1 MRYGQ
6 SAIKKKTPETQETK
20 MKIFA
25 TLFLG
30 LSLVACSSC
39 GPAELQTTE
48 TAEVEEDPYPFATW
62 ESCSQAVGDHPCNFT
77 LLDQNDEEV
86 SLYDFYGNV
95 IVLDFSAMWCGPC
108 QQAGY
113 DVQETVEKFK
123 DDDVRYV
130 TVLIENLA
138 GTDPTLADVQS
149 WASNL
154 GITSEPILQ
163 GSRDLLS
170 SNSATGWPL
179 QSWPSFALITN
190 DMAIHIW
197 QAGYNQQMLELMIED
212 TIAQTQ

>member
-1 MRYGQ
+1 
-6 SAIKKKTPETQETK
+6 

-25 TLFLG
+25 ILFLG

-48 TAEVEEDPYPFATW
+48 TAEIEEDPYPFATW
-62 ESCSQAVGDHPCNFT
+62 ESCSQSEGDHPCNFT
-77 LLDQNDEEV
+77 LLDQSDEEV
-86 SLYDFYGNV
+86 SLYDFYGSV
-95 IVLDFSAMWCGPC
+95 IVLDFSAMWCSPC
-108 QQAGY
+108 QQAGA

-130 TVLIENLA
+130 TVLIENFS
-138 GTDPTLADVQS
+138 GNDPTLVDVQS

-170 SNSATGWPL
+170 GSPSTGWPL
-179 QSWPSFALITN
+179 QSWPSFAFITS
-190 DMAIHIW
+190 DMEIHIW
-197 QAGYNQQMLELMIED
+197 HAGYNQQMLELMIED
-212 TIAQTQ
+212 TIAQAQ

>member
-1 MRYGQ
+1 MPYGQ
-6 SAIKKKTPETQETK
+6 SAIQKKTQETRETK

-39 GPAELQTTE
+39 GPTELQTAE
-48 TAEVEEDPYPFATW
+48 TAEVEEEPYPFVTW
-62 ESCSQAVGDHPCNFT
+62 DTCSQSEGDHPCNFT
-77 LLDQNDEEV
+77 LLDQNNLPV

-113 DVQETVEKFK
+113 DVQETVGKFEEH
-123 DDDVRYV
+123 DVRYV
-130 TVLIENLA
+130 TVLIENLS
-138 GTDPTLADVQS
+138 GEDPTLADVQS

-154 GITSEPILQ
+154 GISTEPILQ

-170 SNSATGWPL
+170 GSPSTGWPL
-179 QSWPSFALITN
+179 QSWPSFAFITS
-190 DMAIHIW
+190 DMRIHIW
-197 QAGYNQQMLELMIED
+197 QAGYNQQMLEAMVED
-212 TIAQTQ
+212 TIAQNP